1 MKKTLITIFQAI
13 VTIALLYWVFHDP
26 EKRAQM
32 LEAIQKADW
41 GWLVFGTIM
50 MSGIVIA
57 GTQRWKLLLKV
68 QGIHLTWLKTWQIF
82 MIGLFFNIFLPGG
95 TGGDIIKIYYAM
107 REVPDRKSTVF
118 LSVIMD
124 RVYGLLALMMVA
136 SIGAIA
142 QFDRFMASTDTKVLF
157 LIVVALFAVSLV
169 MIVVAFIVSGLGW
182 VHKLP
187 HWMPMRGHIVELVT
201 AFDTY
206 GKNPMAGV
214 SAIATSVCSHLSMFV
229 AVWCAAR
236 AFGVDIT
243 LFDVIC
249 VMPVIIM
256 ISSLPISIAGMGV
269 REKSTQQLMYF
280 MYGIAPSL
288 GVLISLTGFLMVVFY
303 GALGGIVYM
312 FYSAP
317 GGGHSKLRD
326 IESEVH
332 ELEDKIEHSS

>member
-1 MKKTLITIFQAI
+1 MKKKVIITILQAI
-13 VTIALLYWVFHDP
+13 VTVGLLYWVFHDP

-32 LEAIQKADW
+32 GEAVRQAEW
-41 GWLVFGTIM
+41 GWLLLGTLF
-50 MSGIVIA
+50 MSGMIFA
-57 GTQRWKLLLKV
+57 GTQRWRLLLAV
-68 QGIHLTWLKTWQIF
+68 QGINFTWLKTWQIF
-82 MIGLFFNIFLPGG
+82 MVGLFFNIFLPGG

-124 RVYGLLALMMVA
+124 RVYGLLALMLVA
-136 SIGAIA
+136 SVGAIV
-142 QFDRFMASTDTKVLF
+142 QFRKFMSSTDTRILF
-157 LIVVALFAVSLV
+157 LIVLTLFGVSLV
-169 MIVVAFIVSGLGW
+169 MIVVAFVISGLGW

-187 HWMPMRGHIVELVT
+187 PWTPMRGHLVELVT

-206 GKNPMAGV
+206 GKNPRAGF
-214 SAIATSVCSHLSMFV
+214 SAIITSVGSHLSMFV

-236 AFGVDIT
+236 SFGAPIT

-280 MYGIAPSL
+280 MYGIPQSL
-288 GVLISLTGFLMVVFY
+288 GVLISITGFLMVVFW
-303 GALGGIVYM
+303 GAVGGIVYL
-312 FYSAP
+312 FYRP
-317 GGGHSKLRD
+317 PGGHSKLRD
-326 IESEVH
+326 IEDEVH